1 MDALFRINEMIFA
14 LFSKFFRFLLITLLW
29 IVCSIPLFT
38 LGAATSALNYA
49 AQKLIQGDDS
59 KLVQKFFNAF
69 KLNFRQGTAL
79 TLIYAVLMALLYF
92 DFVVCFQLPEAM
104 VSTMLAFVTLVAFM
118 MVIFMQYSF
127 ALLARYN
134 NTIMQNLKNAFFLSF
149 LKFGRSVLILFFTLL
164 PVAAFLFFTET
175 FFVTLP
181 IWLLIVMPV
190 IVWINTKIFSE
201 AFRSFKMI
209 S

>member
-1 MDALFRINEMIFA
+1 MIFA

-38 LGAATSALNYA
+38 LGAATSALHYA
-49 AQKLIQGDDS
+49 AQKIIQEDDS
-59 KLVQKFFNAF
+59 KLIQKFFGAF
-69 KLNFRQGTAL
+69 KQNFRQGTAL

-118 MVIFMQYSF
+118 MIIFMQYSF

-134 NTIMQNLKNAFFLSF
+134 NTVMQNLKNAFFLSF

-164 PVAAFLFFTET
+164 PVAAFLFFTEA
-175 FFVTLP
+175 FLVTLP

-190 IVWINTKIFSE
+190 LVWINAKILSE
-201 AFRSFKMI
+201 AFRSFKVI

>member
-38 LGAATSALNYA
+38 LGAATSALHYA
-49 AQKLIQGDDS
+49 AQKIIQEDDS
-59 KLVQKFFNAF
+59 KLIQKFFGAF
-69 KLNFRQGTAL
+69 KQNFRQGTAL

-118 MVIFMQYSF
+118 MIIFMQYSF

-134 NTIMQNLKNAFFLSF
+134 NTVMQNLKNAFFLSF

-164 PVAAFLFFTET
+164 PVAAFLFFTEA
-175 FFVTLP
+175 FLVTLP

-190 IVWINTKIFSE
+190 LVWINAKILSE
-201 AFRSFKMI
+201 AFRSFKVI

>member
-14 LFSKFFRFLLITLLW
+14 LFSKFFRFLLITVLW
-29 IVCSIPLFT
+29 IICSIPLFT

-49 AQKLIQGDDS
+49 AQKILQEDDS
-59 KLVQKFFNAF
+59 RLIQKFFGAF

-104 VSTMLAFVTLVAFM
+104 VSTMLAFVALVACM
-118 MVIFMQYSF
+118 MIIFMQYSF
-127 ALLARYN
+127 ALLARYS
-134 NTIMQNLKNAFFLSF
+134 NTVMQNLKNAFFLSF

-164 PVAAFLFFTET
+164 PVAALLFFTEA
-175 FFVTLP
+175 FLVTLP
-181 IWLLIVMPV
+181 VWLLIGMPV
-190 IVWINTKIFSE
+190 LVWINSRLFGET
-201 AFRSFKMI
+201 FRSFQLI